1 MKKNNFSK
9 KKLSEKSSII
19 LQFCKSE
26 LSYLEEGDRILVDFR
41 VWSIAISL
49 TQLLVNTSVHSG
61 EESEKAN
68 AVLIIRKWF

>member
-26 LSYLEEGDRILVDFR
+26 LSYLELGFSL
-41 VWSIAISL
+41 ISVCG
-49 TQLLVNTSVHSG
+49 LLQYHSH
-61 EESEKAN
+61 SF
-68 AVLIIRKWF
+68 W